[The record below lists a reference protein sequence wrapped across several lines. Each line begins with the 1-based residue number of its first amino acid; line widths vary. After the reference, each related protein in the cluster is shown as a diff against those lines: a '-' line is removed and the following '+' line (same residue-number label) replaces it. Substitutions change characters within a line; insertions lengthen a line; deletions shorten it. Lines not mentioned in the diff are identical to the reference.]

1 MKRIPAQSHKAAQ
14 ANELVT
20 CLQTRFVQGLEKL
33 ADQLSA
39 RQSFDA
45 VEWFRDEGK
54 HGGGVRYATADG
66 DLFGRGSVNVSQVH
80 YDENPEK
87 KLGSATAISTII
99 HPRHPHAPS
108 VHIHI
113 SWTEMKSGEGY
124 WRMMADLNPSIEN
137 PDATQQFFDAMK
149 AAAPEQYEE
158 GVAQGERYFYIPVL
172 ERHRGVSHFYLEQYN
187 SGDADKDRA
196 LAQSVGEAAIDTYL
210 DILGAALQQNK
221 SVSEM
226 DKATQL
232 AYHSLYFLQVL
243 TLDRGTTTG
252 LMVHNQNDIGIL
264 GSLPAY
270 ANRDLL
276 LSWVEKMPAPQDQLL
291 SALID
296 VLPEHSPSLVD
307 DVVKAKLATI
317 SRQHYSQY
325 PEALAMQAS
334 GDVIPPT
341 LKNHRD

>member
-1 MKRIPAQSHKAAQ
+1 MQRIPAQSTQAQQ
-14 ANELVT
+14 ANALVSA
-20 CLQTRFVQGLEKL
+20 LQTRFIQGLEKL
-33 ADQLSA
+33 AVSLHSS
-39 RQSFDA
+39 QSFAA
-45 VEWFRDEGK
+45 VEWFRDEGM

-80 YDENPEK
+80 YDEKPEK

-99 HPRHPHAPS
+99 HPCHAHAPS

-113 SWTEMKSGEGY
+113 SWTEMKSGQGY

-137 PDATQQFFDAMK
+137 PLATQQFFDAMK
-149 AAAPEQYEE
+149 AAAPAQYEE

-210 DILGAALQQNK
+210 AILGAALQENK
-221 SVSEM
+221 PVSEA
-226 DKATQL
+226 DKAAQL

-270 ANRDLL
+270 MNRELL
-276 LSWVEKMPAPQDQLL
+276 LSWVAKMPVPQDRLL
-291 SALID
+291 AALID
-296 VLPEHSPSLVD
+296 ALPETCPSLVD
-307 DVVKAKLATI
+307 DVVKQKLANI
-317 SRQHYSQY
+317 SRRHYAEY
-325 PEALAMQAS
+325 PQALAMQAS

-341 LKNHRD
+341 LKNHQG

>member
-1 MKRIPAQSHKAAQ
+1 MQRIPAQSIQAEQ

-20 CLQTRFVQGLEKL
+20 RLQKRFVQGLEKL
-33 ADQLSA
+33 AHQLSSTQA
-39 RQSFDA
+39 FEA

-80 YDENPEK
+80 YDENPDK

-99 HPRHPHAPS
+99 HPCYPHAPS

-137 PDATQQFFDAMK
+137 QEATQQFFDAMK
-149 AAAPEQYEE
+149 KAAPDQYEE

-187 SGDADKDRA
+187 SGDADKDRV

-210 DILGAALQQNK
+210 TILDAALKQTKAINE
-221 SVSEM
+221 V

-270 ANRDLL
+270 VNRDLL
-276 LSWVEKMPAPQDQLL
+276 LSWVGKMPTPQDQLL
-291 SALID
+291 IALID
-296 VLPEHSPSLVD
+296 VLSKTSPSLVD
-307 DVVKAKLATI
+307 NAVKEKLAAV
-317 SRQHYSQY
+317 SRQHYSQH

>member
-1 MKRIPAQSHKAAQ
+1 MQRIPAQSNKATQ

-33 ADQLSA
+33 AHQLSST
-39 RQSFDA
+39 QSFEA

-54 HGGGVRYATADG
+54 HGGGIRFATADG

-80 YDENPEK
+80 YDENPDK

-99 HPRHPHAPS
+99 HPCHPHAPS
-108 VHIHI
+108 VHIHV

-137 PDATQQFFDAMK
+137 PAATQQFFDAMK
-149 AAAPEQYEE
+149 KAAPEQYEE

-172 ERHRGVSHFYLEQYN
+172 ARHRGVSHFYLEQYN

-210 DILGAALQQNK
+210 DILGTALKQNK
-221 SVSEM
+221 AISEA
-226 DKATQL
+226 DKVTQL

-270 ANRDLL
+270 VNRDLL
-276 LSWVEKMPAPQDQLL
+276 LSWLEKMPVPQDQLL
-291 SALID
+291 AALID
-296 VLPEHSPSLVD
+296 ALPETSASLVD
-307 DVVKAKLATI
+307 NKVKEELAVI
-317 SRQHYSQY
+317 SRQHYNKH

>member
-1 MKRIPAQSHKAAQ
+1 MQRIPAQSKQAEL
-14 ANELVT
+14 ANELVSQ
-20 CLQTRFVQGLEKL
+20 LQTRFVQGLEKL
-33 ADQLSA
+33 ACQLNSA
-39 RQSFDA
+39 QSFEA
-45 VEWFRDEGK
+45 VEWFRDEGM

-87 KLGSATAISTII
+87 TLGSATAISTII
-99 HPRHPHAPS
+99 HPCYPHAPS

-137 PDATQQFFDAMK
+137 PVATQQFFDAMQK
-149 AAAPEQYEE
+149 AAPDQYEE
-158 GVAQGERYFYIPVL
+158 GVAQGECYFYIPVL

-196 LAQSVGEAAIDTYL
+196 LAQTVGEAAIDTYL
-210 DILGAALQQNK
+210 EVLGDALRQVKPVNK
-221 SVSEM
+221 T
-226 DKATQL
+226 DKAAQL

-252 LMVHNQNDIGIL
+252 LMVHDQNDIGIL

-270 ANRDLL
+270 VNRELL
-276 LSWVEKMPAPQDQLL
+276 LSWVEKMPAPQNQLL
-291 SALID
+291 IALID
-296 VLPEHSPSLVD
+296 ALPITSPSLVD
-307 DVVKAKLATI
+307 DKVKEKLAAI
-317 SRQHYSQY
+317 SRHHYRQH

-341 LKNHRD
+341 LKNHQN

>member
-1 MKRIPAQSHKAAQ
+1 MKRISAQSTQAEQ
-14 ANELVT
+14 ANMLVT
-20 CLQTRFVQGLEKL
+20 HLQKRFVQGLEKL
-33 ADQLSA
+33 AKSLSSS
-39 RQSFDA
+39 QSFDA
-45 VEWFRDEGK
+45 VEWFRDEGL
-54 HGGGVRYATADG
+54 HGGGVRFATADG

-99 HPRHPHAPS
+99 HPCYPHAAS

-124 WRMMADLNPSIEN
+124 WRMMADLNPSIES
-137 PDATQQFFDAMK
+137 PAATQQFFDAMK
-149 AAAPEQYEE
+149 AAAPAQYEE
-158 GVAQGERYFYIPVL
+158 AVAQGERYFYIPVL
-172 ERHRGVSHFYLEQYN
+172 ERHRGVAHFYLEQYN

-210 DILGAALQQNK
+210 DILTVALEQEKTVNDA
-221 SVSEM
+221 
-226 DKATQL
+226 DKAMQL

-270 ANRDLL
+270 VNRDLL
-276 LSWVEKMPAPQDQLL
+276 LTWVDKMRAPQDTLL

-296 VLPEHSPSLVD
+296 ALPTTSPSLID
-307 DVVKAKLATI
+307 NAVKEKLAAI

-334 GDVIPPT
+334 GDIIPAT

>member
-1 MKRIPAQSHKAAQ
+1 MQRIPAQSHKAKQ

-33 ADQLSA
+33 AHALNSV
-39 RQSFDA
+39 QSFAA

-54 HGGGVRYATADG
+54 HGGGVRFATADG

-80 YDENPEK
+80 YDENPDK

-99 HPRHPHAPS
+99 HPCHPHAPS

-137 PDATQQFFDAMK
+137 PVATQQFFDAMK
-149 AAAPEQYEE
+149 AAAPGQYDEA
-158 GVAQGERYFYIPVL
+158 VAQGERYFYIPVL
-172 ERHRGVSHFYLEQYN
+172 HRHRGVAHFYLEQYHTD
-187 SGDADKDRA
+187 DADKDRA

-210 DILGAALQQNK
+210 DILGAALQANHAI
-221 SVSEM
+221 SEA

-270 ANRDLL
+270 VNRDLL
-276 LSWVEKMPAPQDQLL
+276 MSWVENMPTPQDKLL
-291 SALID
+291 SALIAA
-296 VLPEHSPSLVD
+296 LPASSRALVD
-307 DVVKAKLATI
+307 DNVKAKLAAI
-317 SRQHYSQY
+317 SRQHYSKH